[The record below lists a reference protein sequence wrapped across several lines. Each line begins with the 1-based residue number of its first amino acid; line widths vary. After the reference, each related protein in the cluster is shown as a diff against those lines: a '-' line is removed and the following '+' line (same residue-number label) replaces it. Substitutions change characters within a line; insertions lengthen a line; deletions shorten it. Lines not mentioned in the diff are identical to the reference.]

1 MKKTLNFI
9 EIDRLAQNLANYV
22 KKMDNLVIALIGDLG
37 TGKTTFSKQFA
48 KSFGINEELKSP
60 TFNYVLEY
68 FSNEKALYHF
78 DVYRIDEP
86 EEIYALGY
94 EDYINSGISLIE
106 WADKIETE
114 LPKKY
119 IKIVFS
125 YSLEEDKR
133 EVSLNFIGD
142 EEKEKELLKYVD
154 FRN

>member
-68 FSNEKALYHF
+68 FNDKKSLYHF

-86 EEIYALGY
+86 EEIYEIGY

-133 EVSLNFIGD
+133 EVSLNFVGD
-142 EEKEKELLKYVD
+142 EEKEKELLEYVD